1 MTTIRK
7 KIQPQYFDAI
17 LSGKKNFE
25 LRLNDFDVKE
35 GDVLILE
42 ESDSKAK
49 NYTGRKIEKEVT
61 WVGKFKIDELFW
73 PEEDIKEKG
82 LLIISIK

>member
-42 ESDSKAK
+42 E
-49 NYTGRKIEKEVT
+49 
-61 WVGKFKIDELFW
+61 
-73 PEEDIKEKG
+73 
-82 LLIISIK
+82 

>member
-61 WVGKFKIDELFW
+61 
-73 PEEDIKEKG
+73 
-82 LLIISIK
+82 

>member
-42 ESDSKAK
+42 EWDSNAK

>member
-42 ESDSKAK
+42 EWDSKAK